1 MIKKLAFFYQVPI
14 TARERSITDVSRP
27 KHFVGL
33 FIIKVHLKE
42 LKFTHAAKKLFS
54 KFLVSDKTI
63 LSWKMSLFKIYLY

>member
-1 MIKKLAFFYQVPI
+1 MYQVPI

-42 LKFTHAAKKLFS
+42 LQFTHAANKIFS
-54 KFLVSDKTI
+54 KFLVTDKTI
-63 LSWKMSLFKIYLY
+63 VSWKMSLSKLYLY